1 MRRWMLYTPV
11 KMEHIEAERVFVEEG
26 ALHIV
31 HGKDKEAVSIY
42 PDNKWIR
49 LEYVGELCEE
59 VKNAPRKRPTKNTKT

>member
-1 MRRWMLYTPV
+1 MRKWMLYTPV

-42 PDNKWIR
+42 PDNKWTR
-49 LEYVGELCEE
+49 LEYVEE
-59 VKNAPRKRPTKNTKT
+59 VSNVRKRPTKNTKA